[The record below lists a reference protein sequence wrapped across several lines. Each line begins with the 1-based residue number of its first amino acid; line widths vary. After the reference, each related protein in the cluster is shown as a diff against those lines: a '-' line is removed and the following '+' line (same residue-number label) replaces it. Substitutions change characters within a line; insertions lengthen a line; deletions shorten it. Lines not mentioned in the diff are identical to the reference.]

1 MNMVNSKHT
10 FIGDHSIQIKTSY
23 LHYDGFYVRFS
34 GTVLIERTFDQH
46 K

>member
-10 FIGDHSIQIKTSY
+10 FIEDHSVQIKTY
-23 LHYDGFYVRFS
+23 LHYDGFHVRYFR
-34 GTVLIERTFDQH
+34 TVVIERTFDQH